1 MRGHPDIADDWFVGF
16 HEGLK
21 AKFWRAASEPWADD
35 EAAAIAALLDLPAG
49 GRVLDAPCGAGRI
62 AVRLAERGLDVTGV
76 DISAPEL
83 EIARAAAAERGV
95 EVRFERGDVRELPE
109 EEFDALVCWGNS
121 FGYMPHAATLDH
133 LSACRRALR
142 EGGRLVLDTSTTA
155 EAVLPGLRDEM
166 DYDLGEVR
174 MLARQVYDAP
184 RSRIVTEMEFT
195 APGREPERSAV
206 VHHVYTVAELVRML
220 EQSGFSVDELLG
232 DPVSGERF
240 ELGSR
245 ASGGRW
251 QGRLTR
257 SGSGIATFRDGLGGG
272 RRLATVSTDTL
283 SPTAPD
289 PTLDALQQF
298 LDGIATTPL
307 LTADEEIELAKR
319 IERGD
324 LDAKDH
330 MTRANLRLVV
340 SIAKRYRNQGLPFLD
355 LIQEG
360 TVGLIRAVEKFDHRK
375 GFKFSTYATW
385 WIRQAI
391 SRAIADKARTIR
403 IPIHIDNVLKKLDSA
418 QRKLEANGDRDAT
431 IEEIA
436 ELAGVD
442 PEEADVIMRAAQ
454 QLVSLDKPVGDDGDA
469 ALFGDLIPDDSTASP
484 FDEAVE
490 SMRDERLYG
499 VLEHLPYRERR
510 ILELRYGLNGE
521 PAQTLDKVAKLF
533 KLTRERTRQIEE
545 AALRKLATLSDA
557 QALRDAA

>member
-1 MRGHPDIADDWFVGF
+1 
-16 HEGLK
+16 
-21 AKFWRAASEPWADD
+21 
-35 EAAAIAALLDLPAG
+35 
-49 GRVLDAPCGAGRI
+49 
-62 AVRLAERGLDVTGV
+62 
-76 DISAPEL
+76 
-83 EIARAAAAERGV
+83 
-95 EVRFERGDVRELPE
+95 
-109 EEFDALVCWGNS
+109 
-121 FGYMPHAATLDH
+121 
-133 LSACRRALR
+133 
-142 EGGRLVLDTSTTA
+142 
-155 EAVLPGLRDEM
+155 M

-174 MLARQVYDAP
+174 MLARQIYDAP

-195 APGREPERSAV
+195 APGHEPERSAV
-206 VHHVYTVAELVRML
+206 VHHVYTAAELVRML

-232 DPVSGERF
+232 DPVCGERF

-245 ASGGRW
+245 RLVVVAAGV
-251 QGRLTR
+251 LTR
-257 SGSGIATFRDGLGGG
+257 SGSGIATFRGGLGDG

-307 LTADEEIELAKR
+307 LTADEEIVLAKR

-557 QALRDAA
+557 QALRNAA